1 MLGQTTPVKSFP
13 YHAINIPKNVDLR
26 ADRQLMT
33 REHYETG
40 IKHPFFCSFVVE
52 NATKNNID
60 IGNHPHIYKETFENC
75 KQIKTELK
83 LTLIGDTLI
92 VLFYCNYKSIWLS

>member
-33 REHYETG
+33 REHYYYYICCRMMQYSVT
-40 IKHPFFCSFVVE
+40 
-52 NATKNNID
+52 
-60 IGNHPHIYKETFENC
+60 
-75 KQIKTELK
+75 
-83 LTLIGDTLI
+83 
-92 VLFYCNYKSIWLS
+92 

>member
-33 REHYETG
+33 REHYYTSEEVG
-40 IKHPFFCSFVVE
+40 HYLMLVV
-52 NATKNNID
+52 
-60 IGNHPHIYKETFENC
+60 
-75 KQIKTELK
+75 
-83 LTLIGDTLI
+83 
-92 VLFYCNYKSIWLS
+92 

>member
-33 REHYETG
+33 REHYR
-40 IKHPFFCSFVVE
+40 VE
-52 NATKNNID
+52 A
-60 IGNHPHIYKETFENC
+60 P
-75 KQIKTELK
+75 
-83 LTLIGDTLI
+83 
-92 VLFYCNYKSIWLS
+92 VLFWSR